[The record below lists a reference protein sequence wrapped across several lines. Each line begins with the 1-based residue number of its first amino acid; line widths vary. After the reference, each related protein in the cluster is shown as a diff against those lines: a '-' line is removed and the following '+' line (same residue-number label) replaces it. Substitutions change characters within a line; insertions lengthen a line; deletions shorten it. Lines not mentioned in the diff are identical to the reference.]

1 MVKISVVLATKNGQS
16 HLDQAIQSIL
26 NQTESDF
33 ELIICNDHS
42 TDATQKIIQKY
53 ATQDARIKSFDGEFP
68 VGFTNALNYGFSH
81 CSGKYIAR
89 MDDDDIA
96 HKTRLEVQ
104 ANYLD
109 QYPGVAIVGSN
120 INFFD
125 DQGVYG
131 HTKMVGIPT
140 KIDIWRGKLFAHP
153 TVMLRKFDV
162 AKVGM
167 YCTATSVVRI
177 EDYEYWCRF
186 YAYGLVGINL
196 TDTLLDYRED
206 NQSFKKRDIKRRI
219 RLVKSMYKW
228 RRRLGVSNWYSIF
241 MLYELFKIL
250 VPQKLIQCY
259 HRHHF
264 RLE

>member
-16 HLDQAIQSIL
+16 HLDQAILSIL

-53 ATQDARIKSFDGEFP
+53 VTQDSRVKSFESEFP
-68 VGFTNALNYGFSH
+68 TGFTNALNYGFSH
-81 CSGKYIAR
+81 CSGIYIAR

-96 HKTRLEVQ
+96 HANRLEVQ
-104 ANYLD
+104 ASYLD

-125 DQGVYG
+125 DRGIYG
-131 HTKMVGIPT
+131 QTKMMGIPT
-140 KIDIWRGKLFAHP
+140 KTDIWRGKLFAHP
-153 TVMLRKFDV
+153 TVMLRKCDITR
-162 AKVGM
+162 VGM
-167 YCTATSVVRI
+167 YSTAENVVRI
-177 EDYEYWCRF
+177 EDYDYWCRF
-186 YAYGLVGINL
+186 YSYGLVGINL
-196 TDTLLDYRED
+196 TDVLLDYRED
-206 NQSFKKRDIKRRI
+206 NQSFKKRNIKRRV
-219 RLVKSMYKW
+219 RLVIRMYKW
-228 RRRLGVSNWYSIF
+228 RRRLGVSHWYRVF
-241 MLYELFKIL
+241 MLYELCKIL
-250 VPQKLIQCY
+250 IPQKMIQRY